1 MGHQIKG
8 IIFDMD
14 GVLLYSSAI
23 HERAYREALADLPI
37 REFCYSNV
45 AGMRTDEALRVILAD
60 NNMPCTPE
68 LIGALAATKRRLARE
83 LIRSQNPVAPG
94 CVEVLGRL
102 AGKYRLALASSAS
115 KATIDLFLRQN
126 GLLDRF
132 ASVLHGGDVLRA
144 KPDPEIYELACR
156 RIGLPPGDCLIIEDA
171 VSGVLAGK
179 AARAIVW
186 GISATCSAEELQKA
200 GADRVIDRLEDILPL
215 LDGR

>member
-1 MGHQIKG
+1 MEHQIKG

-14 GVLLYSSAI
+14 GVLLYSSPM

-37 REFCYSNV
+37 RKFRYSNV

-60 NNMPCTPE
+60 NDVPYTPE
-68 LIGALAATKRRLARE
+68 LVGALAATKSRLARE

-94 CVEVLGRL
+94 CVEVVGRL
-102 AGKYRLALASSAS
+102 AENYRLALASSAS

-126 GLLDRF
+126 GLLGQF

-156 RIGLPPGDCLIIEDA
+156 RIGLLPRECLIIEDA

-179 AARAIVW
+179 AAKAIVW
-186 GISATCSAEELQKA
+186 GISATCSAEELHRA
-200 GADRVIDRLEDILPL
+200 GAARVIDRLEDILPL